1 MEALCLGLSLPC
13 FLTLCLMSACGSL
26 YFDPLLQEEASP
38 LMAIMRVCVCLCCVI
53 AGACGGQHWLKPEQ
67 IEDSKQL

>member
-1 MEALCLGLSLPC
+1 MKILCLGLSLPSS
-13 FLTLCLMSACGSL
+13 LILCLMSGSGSL
-26 YFDPLLQEEASP
+26 YFDPLLQEEASL
-38 LMAIMRVCVCLCCVI
+38 LMAIMCVCVYLCCVI